1 MQFFSAQRI
10 ASLSTA
16 VLLDQLV
23 DFGKQQAK
31 TTRPELQARN
41 ADVIAMLKAELAG
54 RAAK

>member
-1 MQFFSAQRI
+1 MQFFTAQRI
-10 ASLSTA
+10 ANLSTA

-31 TTRPELQARN
+31 TTRPELRARN

-54 RAAK
+54 RAA